1 MLNSY
6 MQLLWECILSHL
18 IIKFCRYQFYIYVWG
33 SWQLLFYPWKQNI
46 SINVIIYLP
55 YNIVDKCDPKFSRA
69 PNDTTY
75 NANSYYFSKIQL
87 YNCDNQYFLPQITN
101 RFWRFMAKMVVVHG
115 TQWTRNRKKVP
126 IYFDFSFGEK

>member
-1 MLNSY
+1 MSGGLDS
-6 MQLLWECILSHL
+6 
-18 IIKFCRYQFYIYVWG
+18 FF
-33 SWQLLFYPWKQNI
+33 FYPWKQNI

-101 RFWRFMAKMVVVHG
+101 RF
-115 TQWTRNRKKVP
+115 
-126 IYFDFSFGEK
+126 